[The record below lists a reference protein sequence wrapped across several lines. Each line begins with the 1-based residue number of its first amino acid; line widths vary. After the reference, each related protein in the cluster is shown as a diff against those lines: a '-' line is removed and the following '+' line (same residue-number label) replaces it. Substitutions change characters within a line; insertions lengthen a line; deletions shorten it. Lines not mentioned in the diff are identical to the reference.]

1 MVNTYITPFIQKYG
15 TRDGIILSE
24 LCKKEYESWK
34 KGLGFCKQD
43 CENVMPFLT
52 TKQIRDSVDTL
63 LKNGCLERLP
73 SNASLDRTIRYRIN
87 PEVFNNYMK
96 TLLENKEKGN
106 V

>member
-1 MVNTYITPFIQKYG
+1 MVNSYITPFIQKYG

-24 LCKKEYESWK
+24 LCRKEFESWK

-43 CENVMPFLT
+43 CEDVMPFLT
-52 TKQIRDSVDTL
+52 VKQIRNGIDTL

-73 SNASLDRTIRYRIN
+73 QDRSLDRTARYRIN
-87 PEVFNNYMK
+87 PEVFNKYMK
-96 TLLENKEKGN
+96 TLFENKEKGT